1 MYCTNCGHKLE
12 DSSQFCS
19 FCGAKVTYSDDSSDS
34 AFLSE
39 TKDQTMT
46 ALPSKKQEQKT
57 RYRIPCLLFLL
68 IGLALCFF
76 APFVAITL
84 FSFYEQPTVWQILS
98 NQVPHIGS
106 IFSSTGFWASAFSF
120 ITMVVGL
127 ITITKPRSILTR
139 ILALISE
146 GFMILLFIENLMWLN
161 EGLEGYLGFG
171 FWGFC
176 VVLLLIILDT

>member
-19 FCGAKVTYSDDSSDS
+19 VCGAKVTYSDDSSDS
-34 AFLSE
+34 AFLHGA
-39 TKDQTMT
+39 KDLPTA
-46 ALPSKKQEQKT
+46 ALPGKKQEQKT
-57 RYRIPCLLFLL
+57 RYRILCLLFLL

-84 FSFYEQPTVWQILS
+84 FSFYDQPTVWQIIS

-127 ITITKPRSILTR
+127 ITITIPRSILTR

-146 GFMILLFIENLMWLN
+146 GFMVLLFIENLMWAN

-176 VVLLLIILDT
+176 VILLLIILDT